1 MNRIDVAFGELKR
14 RGETGLFPYLTVGYP
29 DMDGC
34 RRLAEAAIAAGAD
47 GLELG
52 LPFSD
57 PVADGVTL
65 QRASFHALQ
74 KGASPRAALEL
85 AADLRRQHDLPL
97 VFMTYYNL
105 VHSYGVERFAGD
117 AACSGVDGVIVPDL
131 PPEEAGELR
140 EACEASGLYLIHML
154 APTSSPERVRWIGAR
169 ARGFIY
175 CVSVVGVTGARSHLA
190 EGLPDFLGR
199 VRAATSVPLLV
210 GFGISR
216 PDHIREVG
224 RYADAVVVASALTDL
239 VDATPADRRIE
250 AARLY
255 LAELKAACRRQAH
268 S

>member
-1 MNRIDVAFGELKR
+1 MNRIDLAFRALKE

-29 DMDGC
+29 DMDSC

-52 LPFSD
+52 IPFSD
-57 PVADGVTL
+57 PDGVTL

-105 VHSYGVERFAGD
+105 VHSYGVERFTRD
-117 AACSGVDGVIVPDL
+117 AASSGVDGFIVPDL

-140 EACEASGLYLIHML
+140 EACEATGLYLIHML
-154 APTSSPERVRWIGAR
+154 APTSSPERVRWIGAH

-175 CVSVVGVTGARSHLA
+175 CVSVVGVTGARAHLA
-190 EGLPDFLGR
+190 EGLSDFIGR

-216 PDHIREVG
+216 PDHVREVG

-239 VDATPADRRIE
+239 VDATPPQKRFE
-250 AARLY
+250 AAHRY
-255 LAELKAACRRQAH
+255 LAELKAACRR
-268 S
+268 